1 MQTYWIE
8 EIDVRVNQDR
18 LVIKGSQ
25 ADKDL
30 QGFKDEKRY
39 VVCGSLGISSVTAL
53 VRCLVQDFPRLAN
66 ETIDY
71 ARRYVNDRDNTYFK
85 FLDDAEWACNNINAC
100 VEWLNKNNIKF
111 NAKQKRLFEKYRYVT
126 THKISCSL
134 SEEKMKALSLTLR
147 GKRRADLT
155 ESQRDLLEARD
166 IVSRELR

>member
-8 EIDVRVNQDR
+8 EINVRVNRGR
-18 LVIKGSQ
+18 LVIKASQ

-39 VVCGSLGISSVTAL
+39 VVCGSLGTTSVTGL
-53 VRCLVQDFPRLAN
+53 VRSLVQDFPRLAN

-71 ARRYVNDRDNTYFK
+71 ARRYINDIDNTYFK
-85 FLDDAEWACNNINAC
+85 FLDDAEWACNNINSC

-111 NAKQKRLFEKYRYVT
+111 NAKQKRLFEKYKFVT
-126 THKISCSL
+126 THKISCSPK
-134 SEEKMKALSLTLR
+134 EERMKALSLTLKGR
-147 GKRRADLT
+147 RRADLT

-166 IVSRELR
+166 IALRERR